1 MLIRNNRI
9 ISESYL
15 QKFEKDSILTIR
27 VNDIL
32 NNEMEIEKLGFKQ
45 NDING
50 TTILPFVFNS
60 YSRKNAEQF
69 YKTDKSRTNEKSGA
83 GLGLS
88 FVRNILLLHKQSIWV
103 ESLDT
108 KEGSNAKYTKFTFT
122 LEKE

>member
-1 MLIRNNRI
+1 MIGNFGDGIASDDLSKIFNR
-9 ISESYL
+9 
-15 QKFEKDSILTIR
+15 
-27 VNDIL
+27 
-32 NNEMEIEKLGFKQ
+32 
-45 NDING
+45 
-50 TTILPFVFNS
+50 
-60 YSRKNAEQF
+60 F

-83 GLGLS
+83 GLGPS